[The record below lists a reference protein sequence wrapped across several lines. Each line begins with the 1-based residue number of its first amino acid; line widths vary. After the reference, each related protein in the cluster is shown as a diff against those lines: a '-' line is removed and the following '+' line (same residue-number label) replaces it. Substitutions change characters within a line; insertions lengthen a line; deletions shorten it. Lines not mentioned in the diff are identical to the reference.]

1 MPESGESG
9 YIIAGCIAL
18 ILIIGVVTLIGWLI
32 YRAAPYLLGGA
43 ALYGAGI
50 ALRNYC
56 LAFANNV
63 KPRRSA
69 P

>member
-1 MPESGESG
+1 MSDGDDVW
-9 YIIAGCIAL
+9 GCVGSLLL
-18 ILIIGVVTLIGWLI
+18 ITLIV
-32 YRAAPYLLGGA
+32 AAAVLAVMALMTVGS
-43 ALYGAGI
+43 LYGAGT

-63 KPRRSA
+63 KPERAVA

>member
-1 MPESGESG
+1 MLQL
-9 YIIAGCIAL
+9 IIACLGL
-18 ILIIGVVTLIGWLI
+18 ILILWVVYMIGLLV
-32 YRAAPYLLGGA
+32 YHAAPYLLSAA

-50 ALRNYC
+50 ALRNYG

-63 KPRRSA
+63 KPRRPA